1 MASDIRLKTNII
13 KQKTFNNGLGWYTW
27 DWVEKALPLSKVDP
41 NITEGFIAQE
51 VEKVYPELV
60 STIDN
65 YLAIMFDEVLHRTRG
80 EE

>member
-1 MASDIRLKTNII
+1 MASDIKLKTNIV
-13 KQKTFNNGLGWYTW
+13 KQKIFNNGLGWYTW
-27 DWVEKALPLSKVDP
+27 DWAEEALSLSKVDP
-41 NITEGFIAQE
+41 SITEGFIAQE

-65 YLAIMFDEVLHRTRG
+65 YLAIMFDEVLHRTKG